1 MIDGNVVDCDEWWLA
16 YPCQPE
22 YELCIDVDMKQTQTS
37 AMSSRSDE
45 HARATVNTMVEV
57 AALPSHAQYLSAS
70 SGVQVIS
77 MTVNI
82 PNVVL
87 LETESLH

>member
-1 MIDGNVVDCDEWWLA
+1 
-16 YPCQPE
+16 
-22 YELCIDVDMKQTQTS
+22 
-37 AMSSRSDE
+37 
-45 HARATVNTMVEV
+45 MVEV

-87 LETESLH
+87 PETGSLH